1 MSNIKKC
8 AKSAYSL
15 IELTIVITIIA
26 VLMTG
31 ALSISVGSLAKLKKT
46 ATERKVNEIYDAI
59 GKFLLVNKRLP
70 CPARLDVLSDNVNF
84 GREVGNGAGCA
95 NAGIYQSN
103 VSGMGNI
110 FYGMVPFLSLGLSYD
125 YAQDDFGSKFS
136 YIIDQRFTKNYQNTP
151 DFTYSS
157 FGTVANI
164 NSILTIHEKPST
176 NVQVITNDAM
186 MIILSHGLN
195 KNGAFNFET
204 NTQNPRSS
212 DIDEKNNDYV
222 NNYDNIFVATS
233 QNSEIFDDIM
243 IYKTRNQIVEDF
255 DAFYLIACDNAG
267 NNFSNKSAY
276 YDQVIYANSACSGLT
291 YAKLPEKYCDKYGNW
306 VEINKC
312 GNW

>member
-1 MSNIKKC
+1 MKNTKQF
-8 AKSAYSL
+8 AYTI
-15 IELTIVITIIA
+15 IELSIVITIIA

-46 ATERKVNEIYDAI
+46 ATERKINEIYDAI

-70 CPARLDVLSDNVNF
+70 CPARLDITPENVNF
-84 GREVGNGAGCA
+84 GREVGIGAGCDST
-95 NAGIYQSN
+95 GVYQSS

-136 YIIDQRFTKNYQNTP
+136 FIIDQRFTKNYQNTP
-151 DFTYSS
+151 DFANNS

-164 NSILTIHEKPST
+164 NSIITIHEKPSAT
-176 NVQVITNDAM
+176 TQVITNDAI

-195 KNGAFNFET
+195 KKGAFNFET
-204 NTQNPRSS
+204 NSQNSRSS
-212 DIDEKNNDYV
+212 DVDEQNNDYAS
-222 NNYDNIFVATS
+222 NYDNIFVASS

-255 DAFYLIACDNAG
+255 DAFYLIGCNDAG
-267 NNFSNKSAY
+267 TAFGNKSAY
-276 YDQVIYANSACSGLT
+276 YDQIIYANSSCAGLT
-291 YAKLPEKYCDKYGNW
+291 YTKLPEKYCDKYGNW